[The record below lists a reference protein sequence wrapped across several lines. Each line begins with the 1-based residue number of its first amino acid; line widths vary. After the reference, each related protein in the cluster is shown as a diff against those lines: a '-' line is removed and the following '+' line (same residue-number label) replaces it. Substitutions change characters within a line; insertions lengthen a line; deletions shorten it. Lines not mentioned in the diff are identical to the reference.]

1 MEVIVDTNIL
11 IDAIFD
17 QLNCEDCWE
26 ILHLIRKKD
35 ITPIMSKGL
44 LKEYIFIPSKVVIN
58 ALIKT
63 LNQKGFIDSVVE
75 ELMATLYDCY
85 SDVCEMIINNSKIV
99 NVSSRG
105 KFCIEDPEDNK
116 IINLAIDSDCPIIIT
131 KNDRHFECVY
141 HKQIKTCTGKQI
153 EIYNPNNFINMMRR

>member
-44 LKEYIFIPSKVVIN
+44 LKEYMFIPSKVVLN
-58 ALIKT
+58 ALVKT
-63 LNQKGFIDSVVE
+63 LNQKGFIDSIAGK
-75 ELMATLYDCY
+75 LMSTLYDCY
-85 SDVCEMIINNSKIV
+85 GDVCEMLINNSKVV
-99 NVSSRG
+99 NVSSKG
-105 KFCIEDPEDNK
+105 KFCIEDPEDDK
-116 IINLAIDSDCPIIIT
+116 IINLAID
-131 KNDRHFECVY
+131 
-141 HKQIKTCTGKQI
+141 QIVLS
-153 EIYNPNNFINMMRR
+153 